1 MSFLPLR
8 DLEYLESHGY
18 NFDQKEFGGQ
28 KGLILKGISLP
39 DGKYIVDSDVGV
51 DKVNVLIILPSG
63 YPDAQPDMF
72 HTDPW
77 IKLRAVGRAPRAA
90 DQPVAFAD
98 INWQRWS
105 RHSDQWRP
113 GRDGIWTMIKRLE
126 HAIEIAE

>member
-8 DLEYLESHGY
+8 DLDYLESHGHA
-18 NFDQKEFGGQ
+18 FEQKEFGGQ
-28 KGLILKGISLP
+28 KGLVLKGIQLP
-39 DGKYIVDSDVGV
+39 KDKYVVDGSPNVEQVD
-51 DKVNVLIILPSG
+51 VLIILPNG
-63 YPDAQPDMF
+63 YPDASPDMF
-72 HTDPW
+72 HTLPW
-77 IKLRAVGRAPRAA
+77 IKIRETGRFPRAA
-90 DQPVAFAD
+90 DQPVSFAD

>member
-18 NFDQKEFGGQ
+18 AYDQKESGGQ
-28 KGLILKGISLP
+28 KGIVLKGIPLP
-39 DGKYIVDSDVGV
+39 EAKYNANGANVDS
-51 DKVNVLIILPSG
+51 VNVLVILPNG

-77 IKLRAVGRAPRAA
+77 IRLRASGSYPRAA
-90 DQPVAFAD
+90 DQPVSFAD

>member
-8 DLEYLESHGY
+8 DLDYLESHGY
-18 NFDQKEFGGQ
+18 AFDQKESGGQ
-28 KGLILKGISLP
+28 KGIILKGRPLP
-39 DGKYIVDSDVGV
+39 EGKYNAGS
-51 DKVNVLIILPSG
+51 VNVLIILPSG

-77 IKLRAVGRAPRAA
+77 IKLSAGDRYPRAA
-90 DQPVAFAD
+90 DQPVSFAD

-113 GRDGIWTMIKRLE
+113 GRDGIWTLIKRFE